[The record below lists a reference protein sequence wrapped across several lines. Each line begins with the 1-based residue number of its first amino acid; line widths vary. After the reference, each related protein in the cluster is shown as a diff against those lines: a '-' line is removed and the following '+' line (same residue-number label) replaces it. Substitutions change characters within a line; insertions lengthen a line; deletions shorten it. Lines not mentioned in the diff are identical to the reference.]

1 MELLNSNDNIE
12 KEQLEWIRKVI
23 DRVGE
28 NTVKN
33 KMLQLYK
40 RKEKDRQELAAKLLN
55 ETDENK
61 IKKIKEILENND

>member
-1 MELLNSNDNIE
+1 
-12 KEQLEWIRKVI
+12 
-23 DRVGE
+23 
-28 NTVKN
+28 
-33 KMLQLYK
+33 MLQLYK